1 MSLGHGAKIVKNGL
15 VFAYD
20 MGPNPGANKSWKG
33 KPTTNL
39 VSDTISQ
46 SGWSGSYSLIDSAT
60 KTFNVVISR
69 GAATGSAWRS
79 HYWSVSS
86 YVGSSVTISMDVEL
100 ISENNATF
108 THTNVGQ
115 GNTGSFPYHIAGS
128 DVADRVRVESLPNK
142 THMTWSG
149 IINSTGAVGIS
160 TWINQTV
167 AGGGVTLRIS
177 NVQIEAN
184 EFETPFVNGTRSNTE
199 ALLDWAGNNTISP
212 VDLEYTNNIF
222 RFNGLGERDGSPLGS
237 YIPLPGAVTTTLPSS
252 KPDGVTYDI
261 WLKADTDAPDRM
273 GLFVGSGTIN
283 HIEILSSTKNFRTE
297 AVTQNGYSFG
307 AGGFPDSCRGVWS
320 NFTIVFANNE
330 TNRPVRWY
338 QNGKLFHTHA
348 NMGSGSDV
356 NQYFLPTKLGS
367 ATGSA
372 AYLYAES
379 FKGEISALKIYDRS
393 LTENEIKQNFIAFR
407 GRHGL

>member
-1 MSLGHGAKIVKNGL
+1 MSLGHGAKIITNGL

-20 MGPNPGANKSWKG
+20 MGPNPGVNKSWKG

-39 VSDTISQ
+39 YADGDYSTQTLHPVRN
-46 SGWSGSYSLIDSAT
+46 GPWSFPAGITDPYGNQVLRIDQDGTTSYHGRDIAVTVGETYTS
-60 KTFNVVISR
+60 
-69 GAATGSAWRS
+69 SAWIYASPDSNTTALRLVGEQGFAPDAAYDLS
-79 HYWSVSS
+79 KKGTWQRVSITGTATTTNARILAYQLS
-86 YVGSSVTISMDVEL
+86 NMTTGYCLFGSIQFE
-100 ISENNATF
+100 
-108 THTNVGQ
+108 Q
-115 GNTGSFPYHIAGS
+115 GSFA
-128 DVADRVRVESLPNK
+128 
-142 THMTWSG
+142 
-149 IINSTGAVGIS
+149 
-160 TWINQTV
+160 
-167 AGGGVTLRIS
+167 
-177 NVQIEAN
+177 
-184 EFETPFVNGTRSNTE
+184 TPFVNGTRSNTE
-199 ALLDWAGNNTISP
+199 ALLDWTGNNTISP
-212 VDLEYTNNIF
+212 VDLEYTNNNIF

-237 YIPLPGAVTTTLPSS
+237 YIPLPADVTTTLPSS

-273 GLFVGSGTIN
+273 GLFVGSSTIN
-283 HIEILSSTKNFRTE
+283 HIEIRSSTKNFRTE

-393 LTENEIKQNFIAFR
+393 LTENEIKQNFSAFR